1 MKQLLIED
9 HTADYVFISIV
20 IRSGSL
26 LDPTDG
32 LGTAYLAA
40 NTLLLGTKTMPR
52 AVFLDELDYLGAS
65 LDVSVG
71 KESIILEGE
80 VISRNLEPFVKLLG
94 DVIKSPDLS
103 TDEFQK
109 LKRRTVAELE
119 QIRDNDEALCAVLH
133 SRQMWGE
140 NPYGRPGK
148 GTPQTISAIGIEHI
162 TAFLSTHV
170 RDSNLIVA
178 AAGHVEP
185 DQLNDLVGRYLVGT
199 PGESDATPEIASPAP
214 LPGVRVF
221 LVDKP
226 ERTQTQILWGHPCI
240 YAAHPDYF
248 PLMTANTAFGGTFT
262 ARLMREIREKRGW
275 SYGATSRV
283 GVDRQTGSFTM
294 GYAPATK
301 DAIAA
306 IRLGHHLLE
315 TFTAD
320 GPSAEEL
327 EFSKSYL
334 SNAFPFRIETAA
346 KRLGQILETELLG
359 RPARFVETYVQQVQ
373 AVTVETAAAAVRR
386 HLQPTNI
393 TLTVVCTASDLEPE
407 LKTWEPISELHV
419 VPYDQ
424 L

>member
-20 IRSGSL
+20 LRSGSL
-26 LDPTDG
+26 VDPG
-32 LGTAYLAA
+32 GAEGMAYLAA
-40 NTLLLGTKTMPR
+40 NTLLLGTREMPR

-71 KESIILEGE
+71 KESVILEGE
-80 VISRNLEPFVKLLG
+80 VISRNLDPFIKLLG
-94 DVIKSPDLS
+94 DVIKFPALS
-103 TDEFQK
+103 VDEIEK

-119 QIRDNDEALCAVLH
+119 QIRDNDEALCAVFH
-133 SRQMWGE
+133 GRHMWG
-140 NPYGRPGK
+140 NHPYGRPGK
-148 GTPQTISAIGIEHI
+148 GTSATIGAIEHGSI
-162 TAFLSTHV
+162 ASFLTAHV

-178 AAGHVEP
+178 AAGHIEP
-185 DQLNDLVGRYLVGT
+185 AQLNDLVTRYLAGI
-199 PGESDATPEIASPAP
+199 PGEATTIPVLSTPTPAK
-214 LPGVRVF
+214 GVRVF

-226 ERTQTQILWGHPCI
+226 ERTQTQIMWGHPCI
-240 YAAHPDYF
+240 HAGHADYF

-301 DAIAA
+301 DAVAA
-306 IRLGHHLLE
+306 IRLGHQLLE
-315 TFTAD
+315 TFVFE

-334 SNAFPFRIETAA
+334 TNAFPFRIETAA
-346 KRLGQILETELLG
+346 KRLGQMLETELLA
-359 RPARFVETYVQQVQ
+359 RPSNFVETYVQNVE
-373 AVTVETAAAAVRR
+373 AVTLEKAAEAVSR
-386 HLQPTNI
+386 HIQPANI
-393 TLTVVCTASDLEPE
+393 TLTVVCTASDIEPE
-407 LKTWEPISELHV
+407 LRSWDKVCELHV

-424 L
+424 M